1 MKIQVQKSIVSKPS
15 KVKKIFSLLPMTKK
29 MLKSKIKGVMRKK
42 NTVSEPSKV
51 KKIIS
56 LLSTTKKMLNS
67 RIKGQNTPKR
77 VSNRRIKSVE
87 NNFSDKAT
95 KNIINTPKIAIEK
108 PQIVTELKVVTSS
121 KIVSKVKKV
130 SKPKI
135 VDKSEIVSENDEDY
149 YKPKRVNNAFKSDY
163 RVYESRGSQY
173 YESLEEYLNKIK
185 PCLENMIKEHMSIR
199 EWKLQLTISVK
210 FISSRNPE

>member
-1 MKIQVQKSIVSKPS
+1 MKIQVQKSTVSKPS
-15 KVKKIFSLLPMTKK
+15 KVKKIISLLPMTKR
-29 MLKSKIKGVMRKK
+29 MLNSQIKGIMRKK
-42 NTVSEPSKV
+42 NTVSEPSEV

-56 LLSTTKKMLNS
+56 LISTAEKMLNS

-77 VSNRRIKSVE
+77 VSNRGIKSVE
-87 NNFSDKAT
+87 NDFSDKAT
-95 KNIINTPKIAIEK
+95 KNIINTPKIVIEK
-108 PQIVTELKVVTSS
+108 PQIVAKPRVVTSS
-121 KIVSKVKKV
+121 KIASKVKKV

-173 YESLEEYLNKIK
+173 YESLEEYLSKIK
-185 PCLENMIKEHMSIR
+185 PCLENGIKEYMSIG

-210 FISSRNPE
+210 FISSGNPE